1 MPKEIIINTPD
12 ALPHVVNELLKF
24 ADGKKII
31 AFYGQIGAGKTTFIK
46 HFCRHLQ
53 VNESVTS
60 PTFAIVHEY
69 TYGKSGLIR
78 HLDMYRIRKIE
89 EAFEIGIE
97 DFFYEDN
104 YCLIEWPEIIES
116 LLPED
121 AIKVKIEIIEDSRRK
136 FLFL

>member
-78 HLDMYRIRKIE
+78 HLDMYRIQKIE

-121 AIKVKIEIIEDSRRK
+121 VIKVKIEIIEDSRRK